1 VRVPLPIET
10 DRLLLRSFGP
20 DDVDEMLDV
29 YGDADV
35 MRFIPGGVLDA
46 RATAR
51 MLAAYASAQATR
63 GYAVW
68 GIVLKSTGRLIG
80 DAGFNVFAETGEPE
94 LGYSLA
100 RATWGN
106 GYASEA
112 ARGCLD
118 AAFAH
123 LGCARVVALV
133 DVDNAASHQVATR
146 IGMQRLET
154 IQAHGRPHVLY
165 ATAREAT

>member
-10 DRLLLRSFGP
+10 ERLRLRTFTP
-20 DDVDEMLDV
+20 DDVDEMLGV
-29 YGDADV
+29 YADAEV
-35 MRFIPGGVLDA
+35 MRYIPGGVLDA
-46 RATAR
+46 RATTR

-63 GYAVW
+63 GFAVW

-94 LGYSLA
+94 LGYSLVRDA
-100 RATWGN
+100 WGN

-123 LGCARVVALV
+123 IGCERVVALV
-133 DVDNAASHQVATR
+133 DVDNVLSQRVTAR
-146 IGMQRLET
+146 IGMTRIDT
-154 IQAHGRPHVLY
+154 IQAHGRPHHLY
-165 ATAREAT
+165 ETARERT